1 MAILHRTVIPFLLLS
16 ALTSRSAAQGLFH
29 AHADAIAVH
38 DYRWRGI
45 KRASGWN
52 AQLEATARV
61 GGANTG
67 LALGAWTNF
76 ELGTHRDGALTDLR
90 AGHWGLSET
99 SFWGE
104 LAHSFGGGDV
114 AAGFV
119 WYEYRGRAGELG
131 TGEIYGRLRGS
142 GRNKASIA
150 PEVSLWYDV
159 AERKSGYLEAGA
171 TAPVL
176 ALPFRGIG
184 VLAYISGTA
193 GVALGEPERRPELA
207 ATTFDR
213 KGFTSADFSAG
224 FRVNGEKSS
233 GGIILHAAWHVQFA
247 EDSATRRKRLN
258 PAEYHSKVRT
268 FITLGI
274 GIRWP
279 APKDR

>member
-1 MAILHRTVIPFLLLS
+1 MLHRSALPFLAVSTL
-16 ALTSRSAAQGLFH
+16 LTSRSEAQGLFH
-29 AHADAIAVH
+29 AHVDAIAVH

-45 KRASGWN
+45 KRAAGWN
-52 AQLEATARV
+52 AQLEGMARL
-61 GGANTG
+61 GGAKTG
-67 LALGAWTNF
+67 LALGVWSNF

-104 LAHSFGGGDV
+104 LAHSFGGGDL

-131 TGEIYGRLRGS
+131 TGEVYGRLRGS
-142 GRNKASIA
+142 GQNSRKIS
-150 PEVSLWYDV
+150 PEISFWYDV
-159 AERKSGYLEAGA
+159 AKRKSGYLEAGA

-176 ALPFRGIG
+176 ALPFRGVG
-184 VLAYISGTA
+184 VLAYLSGTA
-193 GVALGEPERRPELA
+193 GFAIGNPERRPELA
-207 ATTFDR
+207 ATTFSR
-213 KGFTSADFSAG
+213 KGFTSADLSAG

-233 GGIILHAAWHVQFA
+233 GGIIVLAAWHLQFA
-247 EDSATRRKRLN
+247 EDSATRRKWLD
-258 PAEYHSKVRT
+258 PVEYHGKLRT
-268 FITLGI
+268 YITLEV